1 MTHPHIARGPI
12 MADVAGFS
20 LTAEEKQRLCN
31 PNVGGVIL
39 FRRNFATV
47 AQLTALTAEIHALRT
62 PALVIA
68 VDHEGGRVQRFIDG
82 FTRLPAMDVL
92 GRLWDE
98 QGAEAAKHTATTV
111 GWVLAT
117 ELRACGIDLSFT
129 PVLDLGWGNNQV
141 IGNRSFHAD
150 AEVVTELALALQT
163 GLNQGGMRSCGKHF
177 PGHGFVEGDS
187 HHVLPE
193 DLRGYAELMAQD
205 MVPFQRLSQAG
216 MAAVMPAHVV
226 YPEVCAKPAGFS
238 KTWLQDILRRDLGF
252 NGVIFSDDL
261 TMEGAVS
268 EGNISQRA
276 QVSFVAGCDI
286 VLVCNRPDL
295 VDELLLDFDA
305 PQNDYLAERWAY
317 MAGQGVPADFAA
329 TMATAEF
336 ASAQALVA
344 ALATPQ
350 DVAGGVKV
358 GEMF

>member
-1 MTHPHIARGPI
+1 MTQPHIARGPI
-12 MADVAGFS
+12 MADVAGFK
-20 LTAEEKQRLCN
+20 LTDEEKQRLLN

-39 FRRNFATV
+39 FRRNFESV
-47 AQLTALTAEIHALRT
+47 AQLKALTTEIHDLRH
-62 PALVIA
+62 PHLVIA

-92 GRLWDE
+92 GHLWDE
-98 QGAEAAKHTATTV
+98 EGAEAATATAITV
-111 GWVLAT
+111 GWVLAA

-150 AEVVTELALALQT
+150 ASVVTELALALQT
-163 GLNQGGMRSCGKHF
+163 GLNKGGMRSCGKHF

-193 DLRGYAELMAQD
+193 DHRTFADLMAQD

-226 YPEVCAKPAGFS
+226 YPAVCPKPAGFS
-238 KTWLQDILRRDLGF
+238 SQWLQTILRGDLHF

-268 EGNISQRA
+268 EGDISQRA
-276 QVSFVAGCDI
+276 RVSFEAGCDI

-295 VDELLLDFDA
+295 VDELLLDFEVPA
-305 PQNDYLAERWAY
+305 NPHLAERWAY
-317 MAGQGVPADFAA
+317 MAGQGEAADFGHALTTPA
-329 TMATAEF
+329 FQA
-336 ASAQALVA
+336 AQALVA
-344 ALATPQ
+344 KLATPK
-350 DVAGGVKV
+350 DIAGGVKV

>member
-1 MTHPHIARGPI
+1 MTQAHIARGPI
-12 MADVAGFS
+12 MADVAGFTLS
-20 LTAEEKQRLCN
+20 NEEKQRLLN
-31 PNVGGVIL
+31 PNIGGVIL
-39 FRRNFATV
+39 FRRNFESV
-47 AQLTALTAEIHALRT
+47 AQLRALTADIHALRT

-82 FTRLPAMDVL
+82 FTRLPAMNVL
-92 GRLWDE
+92 GQMWDE
-98 QGAEAAKHTATTV
+98 EGPEAAKATATTV

-117 ELRACGIDLSFT
+117 ELRACGVDLSFT

-150 AEVVTELALALQT
+150 AEVVTELALALQA

-177 PGHGFVEGDS
+177 PGHGFVGGDS
-187 HHVLPE
+187 HYVLPE
-193 DLRGYAELMAQD
+193 DERSFADLMAQD
-205 MVPFQRLSQAG
+205 MVPFQRLSGAG

-226 YPEVCAKPAGFS
+226 YPAVCEKPAGFS
-238 KTWLQDILRRDLGF
+238 KTWLQKILRQDLGF
-252 NGVIFSDDL
+252 DGVIFSDDL

-276 QVSFVAGCDI
+276 QVSFAAGCDI

-295 VDELLLDFDA
+295 VDELLLDFSA
-305 PQNDYLAERWAY
+305 PQNGHLAERWAY
-317 MAGQGVPADFAA
+317 MAGQGQASDFAA
-329 TMATAEF
+329 TMATPEF
-336 ASAQALVA
+336 AAAQALVA
-344 ALATPQ
+344 ALATPK

>member
-1 MTHPHIARGPI
+1 MTQSNIARGPI

-20 LTAEEKQRLCN
+20 LTDEEKQRLLN

-39 FRRNFATV
+39 FRRNFESV
-47 AQLTALTAEIHALRT
+47 AQLKALTAEIHALRT
-62 PALVIA
+62 PQLVIA

-82 FTRLPAMDVL
+82 FTRLPAMNVL
-92 GRLWDE
+92 GQQWDDE
-98 QGAEAAKHTATTV
+98 GEEAAKQTAVTV

-150 AEVVTELALALQT
+150 ANVVTELALALQQ

-193 DLRGYAELMAQD
+193 DDRSFSELMAQD

-226 YPEVCAKPAGFS
+226 YPEVCNKPAGFS
-238 KTWLQDILRRDLGF
+238 KKWLQTILRQDLGF

-268 EGNISQRA
+268 EGSISQRA
-276 QVSFVAGCDI
+276 QVSFDAGCDI

-295 VDELLLDFDA
+295 VDELLLDFNA
-305 PQNDYLAERWAY
+305 PKNTDLAERWAY
-317 MAGQGVPADFAA
+317 MAGQGAPADFDA
-329 TMATAEF
+329 TIATAEF
-336 ASAQALVA
+336 KAAQKLVA
-344 ALATPQ
+344 ALATPK
-350 DVAGGVKV
+350 DLAGGVKV

>member
-1 MTHPHIARGPI
+1 MTQPHLTRGPI
-12 MADVAGFS
+12 MADVAGFT
-20 LTAEEKQRLCN
+20 LTPEEKQRLLN
-31 PNVGGVIL
+31 PHVGGVIL
-39 FRRNFATV
+39 FRRNFESV
-47 AQLTALTAEIHALRT
+47 AQLRALTAEIRALRT

-82 FTRLPAMDVL
+82 FTRLPAMNVL
-92 GRLWDE
+92 GQLWDQ
-98 QGAEAAKHTATTV
+98 QGAAVAKQTATTV

-150 AEVVTELALALQT
+150 AKVVTELALALQA

-193 DLRGYAELMAQD
+193 DERSFADLMAQD
-205 MVPFQRLSQAG
+205 MVPFQRLSGAG

-226 YPEVCAKPAGFS
+226 YPAVCEKPAGFS
-238 KTWLQDILRRDLGF
+238 KKWLQTILRQDLGF

-276 QVSFVAGCDI
+276 QVSFAAGCDI

-295 VDELLLDFDA
+295 VDELLLDFA
-305 PQNDYLAERWAY
+305 EPENAQLAERWAY
-317 MAGQGVPADFAA
+317 MAGQGQPADFIDTMSTPAFQAA
-329 TMATAEF
+329 QAQVSSLATAK
-336 ASAQALVA
+336 
-344 ALATPQ
+344 